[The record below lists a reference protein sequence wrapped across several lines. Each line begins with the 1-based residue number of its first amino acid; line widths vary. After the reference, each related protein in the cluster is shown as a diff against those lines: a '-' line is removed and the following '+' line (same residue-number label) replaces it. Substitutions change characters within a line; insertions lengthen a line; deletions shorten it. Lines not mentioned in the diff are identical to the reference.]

1 MVVKPIILCVI
12 VRKHKN
18 HKIGYMKNEELR
30 KCHIDIN
37 KKGSYIKIIKIGGC
51 NIEKQRSKMIE
62 YI

>member
-1 MVVKPIILCVI
+1 
-12 VRKHKN
+12 
-18 HKIGYMKNEELR
+18 MKNEEVHKGR
-30 KCHIDIN
+30 IDIN

>member
-37 KKGSYIKIIKIGGC
+37 KKGSYIKIIRQKVAIQKDK
-51 NIEKQRSKMIE
+51 ELK
-62 YI
+62 